1 MINEFKNIRS
11 SNRNCSSIWY
21 AGIVGLDTAMPVSAV
36 QHLGNATTAGNAAG
50 NVTAG
55 GNMTT
60 GDNTTLTG

>member
-1 MINEFKNIRS
+1 MNSKIFVLAIA
-11 SNRNCSSIWY
+11 IVAFGI
-21 AGIVGLDTAMPVSAV
+21 AGIVGLDTVTPVSAV
-36 QHLGNATTAGNAAG
+36 QHLGNATTAG

>member
-21 AGIVGLDTAMPVSAV
+21 AGIVGLDTATPVSAV
-36 QHLGNATTAGNAAG
+36 QHLGNATTAG